1 MDVYCTRPT
10 CPKPVNHFP
19 ELDAS
24 ENSQLPP
31 QRYCSACGMKLEL
44 GGRYIPTQLLGAG
57 AFGVTFLARDR
68 NTTERR
74 CIVKQLRP
82 TSEFKPEQL
91 AQVHKLFAT
100 EATMLEQLGDISSQ
114 IPTLFDSFTVKVED
128 RDSGAETELYYLVQQ
143 YIDGEDLAACL
154 QRQGKFSEPEVV
166 TFLHQIL
173 PVLQL
178 VHDRQVIHRDIK
190 PANIMRSQSGQ
201 LYLIDFGAV
210 KQIMSGVPSQQS
222 IVIGTEGYAPIEQIM
237 GRAVYP
243 ASDLYALAVSCL
255 SLLTGSKPT
264 DRDFNDFLD
273 AWREHVQI
281 SPELADVLDR
291 MLQHD
296 RIERYQSA
304 SEVLSALDDRN
315 LLPDRPIYRSGGSV
329 PMNPPDRSGGSLPLD
344 RSSGIAAARHEQRPI
359 SATQVV
365 QPVIN
370 LWESIRHSAL
380 VGSVSW
386 LLAVGI
392 VSALGTAWYYSGL
405 WLIVLGAVIFFR
417 YAAKF
422 DRLQLFGAAVI
433 SNLAIF
439 SLFSPQKVGAL
450 VTGGFQ
456 GITVLI
462 LLLILTISIFFALL
476 MASKLISQLSGNRQ

>member
-10 CPKPVNHFP
+10 CPKPINHFP
-19 ELDAS
+19 ELNDS

-31 QRYCSACGMKLEL
+31 QRYCSACGMKLVL
-44 GGRYIPTQLLGAG
+44 GGRYIPIQLLGAG
-57 AFGVTFLARDR
+57 SFGVTFLARDR
-68 NTTERR
+68 NTTERK

-143 YIDGEDLAACL
+143 YIDGEDLAVCL
-154 QRQGKFSEPEVV
+154 QRQGNFSELEVI

-264 DRDFNDFLD
+264 DRDFNDFID
-273 AWREHVQI
+273 AWRERVKI

-291 MLQHD
+291 MLKHD

-304 SEVLSALDDRN
+304 TEVLSALDDSN
-315 LLPDRPIYRSGGSV
+315 LLPERAIYHSGGSI
-329 PMNPPDRSGGSLPLD
+329 PLDLSGGSTSLNRSIVGTASRREHLPV
-344 RSSGIAAARHEQRPI
+344 S
-359 SATQVV
+359 TNQVA

-405 WLIVLGAVIFFR
+405 WLIILGGAILYR
-417 YAAKF
+417 YAAKL
-422 DRLQLFGAAVI
+422 DRLKLFGAAVV

-439 SLFSPQKVGAL
+439 SLFSPQKVGSLA
-450 VTGGFQ
+450 TGGFS

-476 MASKLISQLSGNRQ
+476 MAAKLISQLSVDRQ